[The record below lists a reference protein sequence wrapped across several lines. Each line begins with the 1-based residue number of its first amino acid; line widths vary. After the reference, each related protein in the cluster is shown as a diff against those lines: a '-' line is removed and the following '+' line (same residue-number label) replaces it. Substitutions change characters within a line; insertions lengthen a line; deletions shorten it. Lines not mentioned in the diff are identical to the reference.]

1 MNNKIKNNEIKD
13 NQDVNVT
20 NKTFKKQFNQKLI
33 NSFKLTTHK
42 LTLIVLFLAVT
53 VLISLLEIPTFFNDF
68 LTIDFGITI
77 NLLTVYLIGLP
88 YGLLISLIA
97 PWLRLV
103 IPHTMPPNVI
113 GEIAN
118 MLSSV
123 STLIV
128 FFLVNNLLLWLFKQ
142 KNNWKLSWV
151 IDISSAILTIII
163 ISLLNTFYNWAFI
176 LDLYGVNDLKSLLWT
191 LFLPYNLF
199 KFTLIF
205 ILFIILKKPLLVL
218 KNKANL

>member
-1 MNNKIKNNEIKD
+1 ME
-13 NQDVNVT
+13 T
-20 NKTFKKQFNQKLI
+20 NKEWKKQFNQRII

-42 LTLIVLFLAVT
+42 ITLIVLFLALT

-77 NLLTVYLIGLP
+77 NLLAVFVIGLP
-88 YGLLISLIA
+88 YGLLIAVVA
-97 PWLRLV
+97 PWLRLI

-118 MLSSV
+118 MLSSI
-123 STLIV
+123 STLLV
-128 FFLVNNLLLWLFKQ
+128 FFLINSLLFYFFNKKDKQ
-142 KNNWKLSWV
+142 KL
-151 IDISSAILTIII
+151 ILAFDIISSGLTIII
-163 ISLLNTFYNWAFI
+163 VSFLNVFFNWIFI
-176 LDLYGVNDLKSLLWT
+176 LDLYGARALKSLLWT

-205 ILFIILKKPLLVL
+205 ILFLLLKKPILFL
-218 KNKANL
+218 KHHFNL